1 MRNYFS
7 STPVPAFYSEVLY
20 GSRTILI
27 PDPLQ
32 STDDL
37 DENGVRLIE
46 TPNPD
51 CKIPADAVLLTDEE
65 YESLMRG
72 IQAGKAV
79 ALDENGVPCNVDQ
92 PPLAPQDA
100 KKFNAEVQRRRLEE
114 TAAQIA
120 PLQDAVDL
128 GVATDEEKT
137 RLITLKQYRVSLN
150 RVDLVDPV
158 WPEKPAS
165 S

>member
-1 MRNYFS
+1 M
-7 STPVPAFYSEVLY
+7 
-20 GSRTILI
+20 
-27 PDPLQ
+27 
-32 STDDL
+32 
-37 DENGVRLIE
+37 
-46 TPNPD
+46 
-51 CKIPADAVLLTDEE
+51 
-65 YESLMRG
+65 MRG